1 MPRKISPLPIHA
13 LFLWI
18 VWLLLNDFTAGH
30 MVLGAILA
38 IGITWL
44 ILPLS
49 DPHPSIKKPVLA
61 IQYIGRVLKD
71 IVISNFIVAKQVL
84 QPNNKLKPGF
94 IAMPLDMEEP
104 FPLAVLASTISLTPG
119 TVSADFSDDM
129 KVLYIHVL
137 NLENEQE
144 LIAELKKRY
153 EAPLKEIF
161 GC

>member
-1 MPRKISPLPIHA
+1 MLRKISPLPIHA
-13 LFLWI
+13 LFLLI

-44 ILPLS
+44 TSPLS
-49 DPHPSIKKPVLA
+49 DPHPSIKKPLLA
-61 IQYIGRVLKD
+61 IQYIGKVLKD
-71 IVISNFIVAKQVL
+71 IVVSNFVVAKQVL
-84 QPNNKLKPGF
+84 QANSKLKPGF
-94 IAMPLDMEEP
+94 IAMPLDMNAP

-137 NLENEQE
+137 NLDDENK
-144 LIAELKKRY
+144 LISELKVRY

>member
-1 MPRKISPLPIHA
+1 MAR
-13 LFLWI
+13 
-18 VWLLLNDFTAGH
+18 LNDFTPGH

-44 ILPLS
+44 TAPLS
-49 DPHPSIKKPVLA
+49 DPHPSIKKPLLA
-61 IQYIGRVLKD
+61 CMYIGKVLKD

-84 QPNNKLKPGF
+84 QSNSKLKPGF
-94 IAMPLDMEEP
+94 IAMPLDMDEP

-137 NLENEQE
+137 NLEDEKA
-144 LIAELKKRY
+144 LIAELKNRY

>member
-84 QPNNKLKPGF
+84 QSNNKLKPGF

>member
-1 MPRKISPLPIHA
+1 MLRKISPLPIHA

-44 ILPLS
+44 TSPLS
-49 DPHPSIKKPVLA
+49 DPHPSIKKPLLA
-61 IQYIGRVLKD
+61 IQYIGKVLKD

-84 QPNNKLKPGF
+84 QSNNKLKPGF

-144 LIAELKKRY
+144 LISELKNRY
-153 EAPLKEIF
+153 ETPLKEIF